1 MVLRLTIKIMKKFEY
16 KILTINASD
25 LGRTSFQTELNTK
38 FQDWG
43 EQGWDLIKMEPL
55 NQGSYFSHGAN
66 TKAFLVVF
74 KREKQASSNES

>member
-1 MVLRLTIKIMKKFEY
+1 MKKFEY
-16 KILTINASD
+16 KLLTINASD
-25 LGRTSFQTELNTK
+25 LGKSTFQSELNEK

-55 NQGSYFSHGAN
+55 NQGSHYRNGSN

-74 KREKQASSNES
+74 KKEKQSS